1 MSGLD
6 ESDGRFACRVNLGLQ
21 FDTFILMTAAQQEN
35 LDVLGYAVV
44 ENVLDAEMLR
54 EVRDRVEEL
63 YEAEG
68 ENAGS
73 EFRKEEGSRRLAN
86 LLDKGVIFQRLVA
99 MLQVLELVRHVLGE
113 RFKLSS
119 FNARSANPH
128 SNEAQPLHC
137 DAAALPDP
145 QGFWVCNTIWLLD
158 DFTLENGATR
168 IIPGSQNWRQ
178 LPQEALADPI
188 AAHPQEKLLTA
199 PAGSV
204 VVMNTH
210 AWHGGTANR
219 TGHHRRALHAFYC
232 RFDKPQQQYQK
243 RLLRPETQAQLSPEL
258 RNLLALDD
266 PLNDELSAREQ
277 RASGFLK

>member
-1 MSGLD
+1 
-6 ESDGRFACRVNLGLQ
+6 
-21 FDTFILMTAAQQEN
+21 MTAAEREQ
-35 LDVLGYAVV
+35 LDRDGYTVIGG
-44 ENVLDAEMLR
+44 VLDEQTLK
-54 EVRDRVEEL
+54 EVRDTVEEL
-63 YEAEG
+63 YDLEG

-73 EFRKEEGSRRLAN
+73 EFRMEPGARRLAN
-86 LLDKGVIFQRLVA
+86 LVDKGKIFETLVA
-99 MLQVLELVRHVLGE
+99 MPRVLESVRHVLGP

-137 DAAALPDP
+137 DAGALPDAD
-145 QGFWVCNTIWLLD
+145 GFWVCNTIWLLD
-158 DFTLENGATR
+158 DFTPENGATR
-168 IIPGSQNWRQ
+168 VIPGSQNWKKF
-178 LPQEALADPI
+178 PQDTLADP
-188 AAHPQEKLLTA
+188 AQPHPDEVLLLA

-219 TGHHRRALHAFYC
+219 SSNHRRALHAFYC

-258 RNLLALDD
+258 RWLLALDD
-266 PLNDELSAREQ
+266 SLNDTLSAAASN
-277 RASGFLK
+277 ASGFLK

>member
-1 MSGLD
+1 M
-6 ESDGRFACRVNLGLQ
+6 E
-21 FDTFILMTAAQQEN
+21 FDTFILMNAQETEA
-35 LDVLGYAVV
+35 LDRLGYVVV
-44 ENVLDAEMLR
+44 ERVLDDQML
-54 EVRDRVEEL
+54 EQVRSCIEEL
-63 YEAEG
+63 YEQEG

-86 LLDKGVIFQRLVA
+86 LVDKGEIFQRLIA
-99 MLQVLELVRHVLGE
+99 TPRILELVAHVLGE

-128 SNEAQPLHC
+128 SAEAQPLHC
-137 DAAALPDP
+137 DAAALPDA
-145 QGFWVCNTIWLLD
+145 QGYWVCNTIWLLD
-158 DFTLENGATR
+158 DFTLQNGATR
-168 IIPGSQNWRQ
+168 VIPGSQRWRQ
-178 LPQEALADPI
+178 LPNEALADPV
-188 AAHPQEKLLTA
+188 APHPEEILLTA

-219 TGHHRRALHAFYC
+219 TGQHRRALHAFYC
-232 RFDKPQQQYQK
+232 RWDKAQQQYQK
-243 RLLRPETQAQLSPEL
+243 RLLRPETQARLGPEL
-258 RNLLALDD
+258 RKLLALDD